1 MPVMPAATSTT
12 SSTTAFTTKPLAR
25 RRTPPA
31 RDPQAG
37 DLIFVRP
44 SADDWAG
51 QLITRATDGF
61 YCHCRVRLSRDEVV
75 EALDWRG
82 IVRAAVGVEPD
93 ANDVAHIGLKLER
106 ARFIKARGW
115 LLDQVGDGYS
125 EWDIAADAVKA
136 LLPHALGSR
145 TPFLVAPAKMDC
157 SELAA
162 RWLIHAG
169 YEWLPDELMD
179 DPARCSPNDLA
190 RALGVL
196 K

>member
-1 MPVMPAATSTT
+1 MTT
-12 SSTTAFTTKPLAR
+12 VTTTTTKPLTR
-25 RRTPPA
+25 RKTTTPA

-44 SADDWAG
+44 SAADRSG
-51 QLITRATDGF
+51 QLIARATNGP
-61 YCHCRVRLSRDEVV
+61 YCHVRVRLSYAEVV

-82 IVRAAVGVEPD
+82 VVRDAVGVEPD
-93 ANDVAHIGLKLER
+93 RSDVAHIGLKIER
-106 ARFIKARGW
+106 ARFIHARGW

-125 EWDIAADAVKA
+125 GWDIAADVVKA
-136 LLPHALGSR
+136 LLPKRLGSR
-145 TPFLVAPAKMDC
+145 TPFLVAPARFDC
-157 SELAA
+157 SELAC

-169 YEWLPDELMD
+169 YEWLPDDLMD

>member
-1 MPVMPAATSTT
+1 MPTTPTAPAAKP
-12 SSTTAFTTKPLAR
+12 AAKPLTR
-25 RRTPPA
+25 RRANAPA

-44 SADDWAG
+44 APNDRAG
-51 QLITRATDGF
+51 QLIAEATDGL
-61 YCHCRVRLSRDEVV
+61 YCHVRVRLSHAEVV

-82 IVRAAVGVEPD
+82 VVRDAVGVEPD
-93 ANDVAHIGLKLER
+93 PSDVAHIGLKLER

-125 EWDIAADAVKA
+125 EWDIAADIVKA
-136 LLPHALGSR
+136 LLPRRLGSR

-157 SELAA
+157 SELGC
-162 RWLIHAG
+162 RFLIHAG

>member
-1 MPVMPAATSTT
+1 MSTPTATP
-12 SSTTAFTTKPLAR
+12 TAKPLAR
-25 RRTPPA
+25 RRAATTPA

-44 SADDWAG
+44 DPDDRAG
-51 QLITRATDGF
+51 QLIARATSGP
-61 YCHCRVRLSRDEVV
+61 YAHVRVRLSRAEVV

-82 IVRAAVGVEPD
+82 VVRAAVGVEPD
-93 ANDVAHIGLKLER
+93 SSDVAHIGLKLER
-106 ARFIKARGW
+106 ARFIKARAW

-125 EWDIAADAVKA
+125 GWDIAADVVKA
-136 LLPHALGSR
+136 LLPGALRSR
-145 TPFLVAPAKMDC
+145 TPFLVAPSKLDC
-157 SELAA
+157 SELAC

-190 RALGVL
+190 RALAVL